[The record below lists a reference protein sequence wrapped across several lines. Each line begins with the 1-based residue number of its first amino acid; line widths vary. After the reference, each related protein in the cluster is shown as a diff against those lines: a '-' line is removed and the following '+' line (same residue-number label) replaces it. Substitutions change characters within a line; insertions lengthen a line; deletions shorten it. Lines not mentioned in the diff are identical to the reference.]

1 MKSEYYQDWRGKIA
15 LITGASSGIG
25 EATARLLGLH
35 GLRTVLVARRAERL
49 MKIADEIGEQG
60 GQADV
65 IPADLTQEDDRFH
78 LYERITHEIGPVE
91 ILVNNAGFGWYGF
104 YADMPWETALEMLQV
119 NVTAA
124 LHLTRLF
131 LTDMRNRNSGHIIN
145 VGSISGSIPSQGI
158 ALYGASKSF
167 LDAFTTAVYRELSGT
182 QVHIGVV
189 RAGPVTS
196 EFYQQARKRLYGR
209 AIPAERFAISSERV
223 AQCIWRL
230 LKHPKRVVYIP
241 SLLRVTPWIELLFGW
256 IVDRLGPLHLRRQ
269 SIV

>member
-1 MKSEYYQDWRGKIA
+1 VRSEYLQNWQGKIA

-25 EATARLLGLH
+25 EATARLLGSH
-35 GLRTVLVARRAERL
+35 GLRTVLVARRADRL
-49 MKIADEIGEQG
+49 EKIADEIREQG

-65 IPADLTQEDDRFH
+65 IPVDLTQEDHRIR

-104 YADMPWETALEMLQV
+104 YADMPWETAQEMLQV
-119 NVTAA
+119 NVTATI
-124 LHLTRLF
+124 HLTRLF
-131 LTDMRNRNSGHIIN
+131 LADMRKRNSGHIIN

-196 EFYQQARKRLYGR
+196 EFFQQARKRLYGR

-223 AQCIWRL
+223 AHCIWNL